1 MSAEASEGMR
11 FGILIS
17 NDDPPEVDPRQ
28 RVREHVERAICA
40 RDNGFDS
47 VAVAHRYSYGP
58 VAPDKRGQPLETW
71 RFQPV
76 ALVAHLAAHLGADVD
91 YLSAVMLGTSAHP
104 VQLAE
109 DICTLD
115 AMTGGR
121 LKVGLGLGWM
131 PYEFEAF
138 GVAQQGR
145 VTRFEELVKATRAL
159 LTQDE
164 VDFEGRFYRFEHAR
178 LVARPIQQPAPP
190 IWLGASAEKAVLRAA
205 RLGDGWIVSG
215 INSAEELRPQLEA
228 YQAELARLGR
238 PVPPERPM
246 NRWVYVAEDRQSAL
260 DEAMPVLA
268 KWHRRRGTWGWF
280 QARSEDGTLADEVL
294 GSGRWIIGDPD
305 DCVRQIQQVRDE
317 LGINHLI
324 FTMPWPGTP
333 QLKRLRTLE
342 LLGRSVI
349 PAFR

>member
-1 MSAEASEGMR
+1 MR

-17 NDDPPEVDPRQ
+17 NDDPQDVDPRQ
-28 RVREHVERAICA
+28 RIAEHVDRALCA

-58 VAPDKRGQPLETW
+58 VEAAGRGEPLTTW

-76 ALVAHLAAHLGADVD
+76 ALLAHLAAHLGADVD
-91 YLSAVMLGTSAHP
+91 YVSAVMLGSSAHP

-121 LKVGLGLGWM
+121 LRVGLALGWM

-138 GVAQQGR
+138 GVERRGR
-145 VTRFEELVKATRAL
+145 ITRFEELLTATRAL

-164 VDFEGRFYRFEHAR
+164 VDFTGRFYRFDRAR
-178 LVARPIQQPAPP
+178 LVARPVQRPAPP
-190 IWLGASAEKAVLRAA
+190 IWLGASAEKAVVRAA

-215 INSAEELRPQLEA
+215 ISSAEELRPQHEA
-228 YQAELARLGR
+228 YLAELRRLGR
-238 PVPPERPM
+238 PVPAERPI
-246 NRWVYVAEDRQSAL
+246 NRWVYVAESREAAVA
-260 DEAMPVLA
+260 EAMPVLA
-268 KWHRRRGTWGWF
+268 RWHRRRGTWGWF
-280 QARSEDGTLADEVL
+280 QSRADDGTLTDEVL
-294 GSGRWIIGDPD
+294 GSGRWVIGDPD
-305 DCVRQIQQVRDE
+305 DCVGQIEKLREE
-317 LGINHLI
+317 LGINQVI

-333 QLKRLRTLE
+333 QEKRLRTLE
-342 LLGRSVI
+342 LLGTAVL
-349 PAFR
+349 PAFREPP